1 MAKPKAKNATKVAD
15 RAVSAKSSRLS
26 GKRVAFGVCGGI
38 GSVEVVKIIREL
50 RRHGAEVHPFLTPSV
65 EKFVTAL
72 SIEWAAGRK
81 PVREADAPV
90 EYLEDFD
97 ALVVAPAT
105 LNTIV
110 KAALGISDNVVALTI
125 AGHLG
130 AKKPVVIYP
139 TMNEKLLAHPRY
151 EPSLRTLR
159 EWGAV
164 IPEIAEEE
172 GRRKMPTPEQ
182 VAQTVLECL
191 K

>member
-1 MAKPKAKNATKVAD
+1 MKKVKGKIAD
-15 RAVSAKSSRLS
+15 RAVTPKSERLT
-26 GKRVAFGVCGGI
+26 GKRIAFGVTGGI

-50 RRHGAEVHPFLTPSV
+50 RRHGAEVFPFLTPSV
-65 EKFVTAL
+65 EKFITPL

-90 EYLEDFD
+90 EYLEEFD
-97 ALVVAPAT
+97 VLVIAPAT

-110 KAALGISDNVVALTI
+110 KAALGITDNVVTLTL

-130 AKKPVVIYP
+130 AKLPVVLYP

-151 EPSLRTLR
+151 EPSLEQLR
-159 EWGAV
+159 EWGAT
-164 IPEIAEEE
+164 IPEVAEAE

-182 VAQTVLECL
+182 VAQAVMESL